1 MAGVWQNEVVR
12 NYRTWRLSLVFWIA
26 YGLLDAINDYFMS
39 ETHGKPPLTV
49 AQALLLCLPAW
60 TVWGLL
66 SPAVLALARRF
77 RGEPV
82 GKQVGVHAAMMVL
95 STVAMSGV
103 YTFFESHWGRM
114 HWASPFTPRHWI
126 HNALC
131 WTPLCLIVYFAVLGF
146 AYAVDS
152 ARATREQALKN
163 AELAQQLAHAQLGA
177 LRMQL
182 QPHFFFNT
190 LNSISM
196 MVRAGENKC
205 AVEMLAVLGDVL
217 RTLLRRSPALETTL
231 TDELAFLRRYLEIE
245 QVRFGE
251 RLTVNWE
258 IDEGVDEAMVP
269 PLLLQPLIENSLRH
283 GLDPRPDGG
292 VLTVAARRH
301 GDALEIEVTDDG
313 VGLRPGFSAEE
324 STGVGLTNTRGRLE
338 RMYGAAAT
346 LALENEPTGGVRVR
360 CRLPY
365 HLSAMGPRAVAA

>member
-1 MAGVWQNEVVR
+1 VR
-12 NYRTWRLSLVFWIA
+12 SNQTWRALRVSMAFWTA
-26 YGLLDAINDYFMS
+26 YGLLDASNDYFMS
-39 ETHGKPPLTV
+39 ASHGKPPLTFV
-49 AQALLLCLPAW
+49 QALLLALPLW
-60 TVWGLL
+60 IVWGLL
-66 SPAVLALARRF
+66 SPVVLTLARRV
-77 RGEPV
+77 RAAAV
-82 GKQVGVHAAMMVL
+82 GRLVLVHTAMFAL
-95 STVAMSGV
+95 ATIIFGGV
-103 YTFFESHWGRM
+103 YTLFESHWGRG
-114 HWASPFTPRHWI
+114 HWAQPFSVGHWV

-131 WTPLCLIVYFAVLGF
+131 YTPLCVIAYGAVVGV

-152 ARATREQALKN
+152 ARRTREQALKN

-196 MVRAGENKC
+196 MVRAGDNKC

-231 TDELAFLRRYLEIE
+231 SDELAFLRRYLEIE

-251 RLTVNWE
+251 RLTVKWD
-258 IDEGVDEAMVP
+258 IDSNADEAMVP

-292 VLTVAARRH
+292 VLTVAARRQ
-301 GDALEIEVTDDG
+301 GDALEIEVSDDG

-346 LALENEPTGGVRVR
+346 LALENDPTGGVRVR
-360 CRLPY
+360 CRLPF
-365 HLSAMGPRAVAA
+365 HVNAMPPRAVAA

>member
-1 MAGVWQNEVVR
+1 VR
-12 NYRTWRLSLVFWIA
+12 NYRAWTLSMAFWTA
-26 YGLLDAINDYFMS
+26 YGLLDATNDYFMS
-39 ETHGKPPLTV
+39 VSHGKPPLTFV
-49 AQALLLCLPAW
+49 QALALALPLW
-60 TVWGLL
+60 IVWGLL
-66 SPAVLALARRF
+66 SPLMLTLARQV
-77 RGEPV
+77 RGTPV
-82 GKQVGVHAAMMVL
+82 ANQLMAHVGMFTIT
-95 STVAMSGV
+95 TVMFGGV
-103 YTFFESHWGRM
+103 YTFFESHFGRQPWAQPFSLSHWG
-114 HWASPFTPRHWI
+114 

-131 WTPLCLIVYFAVLGF
+131 YLPLCLIAYGAVLGF
-146 AYAVDS
+146 AYAADS
-152 ARATREQALKN
+152 ARRTREQALKN

-196 MVRAGENKC
+196 MVRAGDNKC

-231 TDELAFLRRYLEIE
+231 SDELAFLRRYLEIE

-251 RLTVNWE
+251 RLTVRWN
-258 IDEGVDEAMVP
+258 IDGEVDAAMVP

-292 VLTVAARRH
+292 VLTVAARRT
-301 GDALEIEVTDDG
+301 GEALEIEVADDG

-324 STGVGLTNTRGRLE
+324 STGVGLTNTRVRLE

-346 LALENEPTGGVRVR
+346 LALENDPTGGVRVR
-360 CRLPY
+360 CRLPF
-365 HLSAMGPRAVAA
+365 HINAMPPRAVAA